1 MKRSVLIVMVGILSL
16 SVLVVWLKY
25 LDMSR
30 QNVTSLESEGVQE
43 TIRDDSVASVEEEVT
58 PTLTVP
64 MARADE
70 RVTKKPFGILIEPKT
85 SPIQPERFRGYHT
98 GVDFEIFPEERLID
112 VPVLAVCEGMI
123 VEKRRA
129 TGYGGVLVTNCVVEG
144 KQVTIV
150 YGHLRLSSIEKNKG
164 QSVERGEVLGVL
176 GTGGTPETDGERKH
190 LHLGIHLGSVVNIV
204 GYVDSVER
212 LSDWLDP

>member
-129 TGYGGVLVTNCVVEG
+129 TGYGGVLVTNCVVEE

-176 GTGGTPETDGERKH
+176 GTGGTPETDGERKP